1 MEAENKKKKNH
12 KYPKERKPRD
22 TSYSITQQLIAEFGE
37 EKLKEICLEYG
48 FYTGADKLAE
58 LWGKGVPYTV
68 TSYLRKKL
76 GWQRIITSREESNA
90 ISVLKVK
97 VPLEHFK
104 TIKFSKEIEDEVL
117 QKRS

>member
-1 MEAENKKKKNH
+1 MEAENKKKH

-48 FYTGADKLAE
+48 FYTGADKLTE

-76 GWQRIITSREESNA
+76 GWQRIITSKEDSNVK
-90 ISVLKVK
+90 SVLSGK

-117 QKRS
+117 QQNS